1 MVSDR
6 MGRRA
11 ESRITGWGGLSVPG
25 RELRSEDLA
34 SVARG
39 ATLTRGLGRSYGD
52 SALPPPG
59 VTTIAG
65 SARADRILGFDE
77 RTGRLRAEAGLMLG
91 NLAWAMLA
99 RGFFPPVVPGT
110 QFVTLGGMVAADV
123 HGKNHHVAGTIGR
136 HVTAL
141 RVLTAAG
148 EIVDCSRECDAEL
161 FRATIGGMGL
171 TGHLL
176 EVELAMERIPSPWI
190 VQETERARDLDHFLA
205 LLADSAREWPF
216 TVGWLDAL
224 AAGGLLGR
232 GILYRGRWATAT
244 EAPAEPPRPLAR
256 RAVPFDFPGWALN
269 DLTVRLFNAVYAR
282 TVPRRVAR
290 RIVHPEK
297 FFWPL
302 DAIRHWNRIY
312 GARGF
317 TQFQCVLPER
327 ERPGA
332 TRRFLEAAARRGGSS
347 FLCVL
352 KDCGEEGEGLLSF
365 PRPGVSVALDLPMR
379 ADTRALVEE
388 LAEVV
393 IAEGGRIYLAKD
405 AFVRADQFG
414 RMDPRLADFE
424 RARDRWDPDRRLRSA
439 QSVRLFGDPA

>member
-1 MVSDR
+1 M
-6 MGRRA
+6 RRQV
-11 ESRITGWGGLSVPG
+11 EPRIAGWGGISVPG

-34 SVARG
+34 DVARH

-59 VTTIAG
+59 VTSIAG
-65 SARADRILGFDE
+65 SSRADRILAFDGSS
-77 RTGRLRAEAGLMLG
+77 GRLRAEAGVALG
-91 NLAWAMLA
+91 DLA
-99 RGFFPPVVPGT
+99 RTMLSRRWFPPVVPGT

-141 RVLTAAG
+141 RLLTAAG
-148 EIVDCSRECDAEL
+148 ETVDCSRDAHPDL
-161 FRATIGGMGL
+161 FRATLGGMGL

-176 EVELAMERIPSPWI
+176 EVELAMTRIPSPWI
-190 VQETERARDLDHFLA
+190 LQETERVRDLAAFLA
-205 LLADSAREWPF
+205 LLAGSARDWPF

-224 AAGGLLGR
+224 AAGGELGR
-232 GILYRGRWATAT
+232 GILFRGRWATPE
-244 EAPAEPPRPLAR
+244 EAPAAAPRPLAR

-282 TVPRRVAR
+282 SVPRRVAR

-312 GARGF
+312 GSRGF

-327 ERPGA
+327 ERSGA

-379 ADTRALVEE
+379 ADTPALVEE

-405 AFVRADQFG
+405 ALVRADQFR
-414 RMDPRLADFE
+414 RMEPRLADFE
-424 RARDRWDPDRRLRSA
+424 RARDRWDPGRRLRSA